1 MRNNPQLRSYSLIRN
16 IYLHWMV
23 IIVIFTLDDRIT
35 KGATNIKKTYKTG
48 WLCSDS
54 CITKIT
60 HDIYLGTQILML
72 MLNIIKYLLVF
83 PCEIY

>member
-1 MRNNPQLRSYSLIRN
+1 MVSNSGYKPQNLFLVFHKLTHKIQ
-16 IYLHWMV
+16 
-23 IIVIFTLDDRIT
+23 
-35 KGATNIKKTYKTG
+35 KTYKTG

-60 HDIYLGTQILML
+60 HDIYLGTKILML